1 MFCGHHANKYADDL
15 VKITVQFAADPDFE
29 WRGADLMASNSSN

>member
-1 MFCGHHANKYADDL
+1 

-29 WRGADLMASNSSN
+29 WRGADLMASSSSN